1 MPGERPPADDDDDSL
16 LQPSSGVATFWV
28 LAGLGGFLAYFLTSE
43 PGQLQKPPA
52 LVAIFLLC
60 AISLDLFVGSSRRV
74 SLQRISPVMVLGLL
88 VTPGVPATVALVT
101 DFLSTLVL
109 VLSSRLNT
117 FVVAQAGKSLMPG
130 IVTALY
136 LNSRPS
142 PLSDNTYLFA
152 AEVFLVI
159 SLLSRTTQPPFRND
173 VFLVVSFPAVALML
187 RSLADLSPLYVL
199 LTLPL
204 LFLLTT
210 VDTEMLLRYFQLQ
223 KQLDT
228 TKTEVAATQKA
239 RQQSERE
246 SRRKGVLLERRE
258 RQLELLN
265 GLGHQLDDAK
275 AADDLGRFL
284 IQECQR
290 LIGAEISLVL
300 FADASQRRVTRV
312 ISDAAAN
319 SVGLRAGDPVPPG
332 IRLGM
337 SSRPPWN
344 APVWRDKHSFL
355 TVSLGNEGLL
365 LLAHTE
371 PDAFPDFLEG
381 FFSAVGRHA
390 GSAAL
395 ALRRLSEV
403 RELARREAL
412 EKELVAQEKEK
423 VAEEKEKVAEQNENL
438 RSLISSFD
446 QLTEASLSSDSE
458 LMGQANQTVRRLTGA
473 DRVVFRAP
481 ALERSPEDRGALP
494 FEERE
499 WDSFL
504 YLQGSGPSGNVL
516 CLSTRPGCFTRGHM
530 EWCTLLRD
538 FLDKTLENGSLHRRI
553 KQSLSQLKESQQ
565 EVVRSSQ
572 WAAAGRLAANAAH
585 ELNTP
590 LGAIRLAAEQVKFF
604 QKEPPEPVT
613 QGLAL
618 ILRSVDRCREVTDRL
633 LITSRPVDHGELPTK
648 PADLELLPVLRDAVA
663 SVQPYLRAS
672 MIKLATHRL
681 TGDQRAFVVLQDL
694 YWAVVNVLKN
704 GVDAVNE
711 EGGPAEKRMAISVE
725 SSGDMVLITIS
736 DNGPGVSAELR
747 DKVFEPFFTTKKIG
761 SGNGLGLALSR
772 QNLGKWGGQISL
784 GPDPVGGGA
793 SFVIALPASGT
804 PAARRAELG
813 PGGRTPG

>member
-1 MPGERPPADDDDDSL
+1 MPGERPPADDDSFN
-16 LQPSSGVATFWV
+16 QPSSAVATFWV
-28 LAGLGGFLAYFLTSE
+28 LAGLGGFLAYFLTAN
-43 PGQLQKPPA
+43 PGQLERPPA

-60 AISLDLFVGSSRRV
+60 AVMMDLFVGSSRRV
-74 SLQRISPVMVLGLL
+74 SLQRISPVMVLALL
-88 VTPGVPATVALVT
+88 VTPGVPATVALVA
-101 DFLSTLVL
+101 DFIATLVL

-117 FVVAQAGKSLMPG
+117 FVIAQAGKSLMPG
-130 IVTALY
+130 IVTALF
-136 LNSRPS
+136 LSSRSSLDQNS
-142 PLSDNTYLFA
+142 YLFA
-152 AEVFLVI
+152 AEVFLLV
-159 SLLSRTTQPPFRND
+159 SLLSRSTTPPFRND

-187 RSLADLSPLYVL
+187 RSLADLSLVYVL

-210 VDTEMLLRYFQLQ
+210 VDTEMLLRYFKLQ

-228 TKTEVAATQKA
+228 TKTEVVATHKA
-239 RQQSERE
+239 RQEVERE
-246 SRRKGVLLERRE
+246 ARRKGVLLDRRE

-265 GLGHQLDDAK
+265 GLGRQLDDAK
-275 AADDLGRFL
+275 AAEDLGRFL

-300 FADASQRRVTRV
+300 FVDASSRRVTRV
-312 ISDAAAN
+312 ISDLSASA
-319 SVGLRAGDPVPPG
+319 VGLKAGDPVPPQV
-332 IRLGM
+332 RLGM
-337 SSRPPWN
+337 SPRPPWN
-344 APVWRDKHSFL
+344 APFWKEKRSFL

-371 PDAFPDFLEG
+371 ADAFPDFLEE

-395 ALRRLSEV
+395 AIRRLTEV

-438 RSLISSFD
+438 RSLIGSFD
-446 QLTEASLSSDSE
+446 QLTEASLSTDHE

-473 DRVVFRAP
+473 DRVIFRAP
-481 ALERSPEDRGALP
+481 DLERSPEHREGLP

-499 WDSFL
+499 WPSFL
-504 YLQGSGPSGNVL
+504 YLQGTGPSGNVL
-516 CLSTRPGCFTRGHM
+516 CLSTRPGCFTRGHL

-553 KQSLSQLKESQQ
+553 KHSLTQLKDTQQ

-590 LGAIRLAAEQVKFF
+590 LGAIRLAAEQVRFF
-604 QKEPPEPVT
+604 QKDAPEPAV

-633 LITSRPVDHGELPTK
+633 LVTSRPVDHGELPTR
-648 PADLELLPVLRDAVA
+648 PADLALLPVLRDAVA

-681 TGDQRAFVVLQDL
+681 TGDQQVFVVLQDL

-711 EGGPAEKRMAISVE
+711 PGGPVEKRMAISME

-736 DNGPGVSAELR
+736 DNGPGISEELR
-747 DKVFEPFFTTKKIG
+747 EKVFEPFFTTKKIG

-772 QNLGKWGGQISL
+772 QNLGKWGGKIAL

-793 SFVIALPASGT
+793 SFVIALPASGS

-813 PGGRTPG
+813 PSGMTPG